1 LSEVEIKTNV
11 ASEPIAYHVYCPS
24 CGGKLQGLI
33 NGKKDTCGYDDCRAE
48 FSLRIYK
55 TGLQNQQ

>member
-1 LSEVEIKTNV
+1 MSSEETKSNI
-11 ASEPIAYHVYCPS
+11 ASETIDYQIFCPE

-33 NGKKDTCGYDDCRAE
+33 NGKKDTCGYEDCRAE

-55 TGLQNQQ
+55 TGLQNS